1 MKSMTDPDWSEVEG
15 TVGKTVTFTIYQA
28 DGETVE
34 DLSVYDE
41 TGIQLKVW
49 ENDGVTLKFE
59 TDMAYVTDGTD
70 GQLEAIIAPGDID
83 IGDQGAY
90 FFTIELAIAET
101 SSATGVGTDTI
112 FQTNLNEAD
121 DFWIGFTL
129 TFTEGENAGE
139 FRTIPAY
146 TLATGLVTVDAAFTA
161 APGADAFTITPSITV
176 PTVRGTLQITQG
188 APV

>member
-1 MKSMTDPDWSEVEG
+1 MTDPDWAEVEG
-15 TVGKTVTFTIYQA
+15 TIGKTVYFTIYQA

-34 DLSVYDE
+34 DLSPYDE
-41 TGIQLKVW
+41 TGIQLKVF
-49 ENDGVTLKFE
+49 ENDNTTLKFE
-59 TDMAYVTDGTD
+59 KDMAYVTDGTNGRLLVYIGPSD
-70 GQLEAIIAPGDID
+70 IA

-90 FFTIELAIAET
+90 FFTIELAKAET
-101 SSATGVGTDTI
+101 SAATGVGTDTI

-129 TFTEGENAGE
+129 TFTAGANAGE
-139 FRTIPAY
+139 FRTITAY